1 MKVLW
6 APWRMEYIQSDN
18 MTFPEAVELV
28 RASSLFTTHTP
39 VPAGHD
45 SFEEDLLRTYVA
57 HYPERLKIT
66 WNHFMDLG
74 RYHPNQRH
82 EKFSMSVEKIAAQT
96 LEPLKKLKAKKV
108 TLKMGLAL
116 GLESG
121 GLTAMIVKG
130 TGKANMEI
138 TIEWENDQK

>member
-1 MKVLW
+1 MQNEITKPITVKLDDNTTIQFETTVPRGE
-6 APWRMEYIQSDN
+6 ADISDEKIVMEY
-18 MTFPEAVELV
+18 
-28 RASSLFTTHTP
+28 
-39 VPAGHD
+39 
-45 SFEEDLLRTYVA
+45 
-57 HYPERLKIT
+57 
-66 WNHFMDLG
+66 
-74 RYHPNQRH
+74 